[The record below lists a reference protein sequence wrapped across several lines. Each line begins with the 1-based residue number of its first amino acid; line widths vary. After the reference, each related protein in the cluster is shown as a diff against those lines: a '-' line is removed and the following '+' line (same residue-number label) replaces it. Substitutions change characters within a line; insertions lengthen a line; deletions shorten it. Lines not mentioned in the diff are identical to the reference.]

1 MFKIKKPVFRSPQRA
16 DNDIRDWRNNGD
28 ALDMGESG
36 GIDRGRDMGKAK
48 VKVSRNNFYPFCFVL
63 AWFDFGFS
71 LGF

>member
-48 VKVSRNNFYPFCFVL
+48 VKVSRHDFYLILFR
-63 AWFDFGFS
+63 FG
-71 LGF
+71 LV